1 MVHDYIRSELRS
13 VVRVAPEHVEAIFA
27 ELEDRARYELAEEG
41 MDPAAASLTREMD
54 MRYTG
59 QGYELRVPVP
69 EDAIDVAALAVAR
82 TRFDKTHARI
92 HGHAAEEMPVE
103 LVSCRVRARVAVPRY
118 QPFAAGNVRELA
130 VPDAA
135 SKGTR
140 QVWFTS
146 DAPVEAA
153 IWARSQLPVG
163 SYFAGPAIVEQ
174 LDATIVVPYGWRAQV
189 DGYRNLILTQE
200 R

>member
-1 MVHDYIRSELRS
+1 
-13 VVRVAPEHVEAIFA
+13 
-27 ELEDRARYELAEEG
+27 
-41 MDPAAASLTREMD
+41 
-54 MRYTG
+54 
-59 QGYELRVPVP
+59 
-69 EDAIDVAALAVAR
+69 
-82 TRFDKTHARI
+82 
-92 HGHAAEEMPVE
+92 
-103 LVSCRVRARVAVPRY
+103 VAVPRY